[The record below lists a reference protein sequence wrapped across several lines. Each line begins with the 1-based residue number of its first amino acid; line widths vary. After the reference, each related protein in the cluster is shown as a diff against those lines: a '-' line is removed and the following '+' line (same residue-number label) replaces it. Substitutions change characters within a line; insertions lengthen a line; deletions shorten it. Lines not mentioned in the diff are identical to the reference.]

1 MSLEDYD
8 DLDFDDPRF
17 LQLAATQAPP
27 AELSYAQKRKRALIR
42 SEDKGRTK
50 SRKQHEDD
58 TRAQG
63 LATNLILQAQQDG
76 HDSKALHMMKSM
88 GYKPGD
94 ALGRQPGD
102 EPATSTSTLTSSSAG
117 PSAAGLSRGGLGFA
131 RASFAPVGGAA
142 SVGAESSP
150 APAPAPQARTEPIRF
165 EMRAARTGLGVPQ
178 ASRLK
183 PYLSIP
189 SSSIGI
195 TSTAA
200 NADPSTLPDLAGYLS
215 HLKSSVDERRAHGI
229 LRALRRTCEELDRR
243 AGETESYMWRD
254 PDEEEREADKKRRR
268 KVFDRIDQELESD
281 EEKGAVFGESKSGT
295 EGRGELAY
303 ERGTSGVVVELEGD
317 DDDDDDEQEKERAEE
332 AEEKVARERRTAAQ
346 AKQDE
351 EDEAAEW
358 FEMDVRSRLALMLTY
373 LRNKYHYCFWCGT
386 QYNDEKDLEENCP
399 GTEEDDH

>member
-17 LQLAATQAPP
+17 LQLAASAAPP

-42 SEDKGRTK
+42 GEDKGRNK
-50 SRKQHEDD
+50 SRKQQEEDK
-58 TRAQG
+58 RAEG
-63 LATNLILQAQQDG
+63 LGTNLIQRAEQDG
-76 HDSKALHMMKSM
+76 GDSKALQMMKSM

-94 ALGRQPGD
+94 ALGRQAD
-102 EPATSTSTLTSSSAG
+102 AEPAPSTSSAPSTSAAAAA
-117 PSAAGLSRGGLGFA
+117 SAAGPSRGGLGFA

-142 SVGAESSP
+142 SSSAESAP
-150 APAPAPQARTEPIRF
+150 APASAPQARTEPIRF
-165 EMRAARTGLGVPQ
+165 EMRAARTGLGVPP

-183 PYLSIP
+183 PYLSVP
-189 SSSIGI
+189 TSSGGSSS
-195 TSTAA
+195 AA

-281 EEKGAVFGESKSGT
+281 EEKGTVFGETKSGK

-303 ERGTSGVVVELEGD
+303 ERGTSGTVVDIEED
-317 DDDDDDEQEKERAEE
+317 DDDDDGKEANERAED
-332 AEEKVARERRTAAQ
+332 EETAAQPRRTAAQ
-346 AKQDE
+346 VKQDE

-386 QYNDEKDLEENCP
+386 QYDDEKDLEENCP

>member
-17 LQLAATQAPP
+17 LQLAATAAPP

-50 SRKQHEDD
+50 SRKQVEEDK
-58 TRAQG
+58 RAQG
-63 LATNLILQAQQDG
+63 LGTNLIQRAEQEG
-76 HDSKALHMMKSM
+76 AGSKALEMMKSM

-94 ALGRQPGD
+94 ALGRQAD
-102 EPATSTSTLTSSSAG
+102 AEPAPSTSTSTAPSTSTGSSTAG
-117 PSAAGLSRGGLGFA
+117 PSRGGLGFA
-131 RASFAPVGGAA
+131 RASFAPVGGSA
-142 SVGAESSP
+142 SVSTEGSS

-183 PYLSIP
+183 PYLSVP
-189 SSSIGI
+189 SSSGGT
-195 TSTAA
+195 TSSAA
-200 NADPSTLPDLAGYLS
+200 KADPSTLPDLAGYLS

-243 AGETESYMWRD
+243 AGETDSYMWRD

-268 KVFDRIDQELESD
+268 KVFDRIDHELESD
-281 EEKGAVFGESKSGT
+281 EDKGTVFGETETGR

-317 DDDDDDEQEKERAEE
+317 DDDDEQEKERAEE
-332 AEEKVARERRTAAQ
+332 AEEEAARERRTAARV
-346 AKQDE
+346 KQDE

-386 QYNDEKDLEENCP
+386 QYDDEKDLEENCP